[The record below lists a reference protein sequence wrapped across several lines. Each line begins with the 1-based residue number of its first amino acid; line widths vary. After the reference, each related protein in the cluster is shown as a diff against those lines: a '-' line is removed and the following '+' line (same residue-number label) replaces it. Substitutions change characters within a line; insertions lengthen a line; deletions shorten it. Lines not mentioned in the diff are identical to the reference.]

1 MMPAPW
7 EGERHFFLELLPLGF
22 VYKQKGMR
30 DVNHIVECP
39 ICNGEE
45 FAEGTDFMP
54 VKPLN
59 KKLSA
64 GSLKIYRFC
73 LSCGEVV
80 SIRVDNPGKFKSR

>member
-1 MMPAPW
+1 M
-7 EGERHFFLELLPLGF
+7 ELLLFGF
-22 VYKQKGMR
+22 VYKQKGLIE
-30 DVNHIVECP
+30 VNHIEECP
-39 ICNGEE
+39 RCKSTE

-73 LSCGEVV
+73 LSCGDVV
-80 SIRVDNPGKFKSR
+80 SIRIENPGKFRSR

>member
-1 MMPAPW
+1 
-7 EGERHFFLELLPLGF
+7 
-22 VYKQKGMR
+22 MR
-30 DVNHIVECP
+30 EVNHIVECP

-73 LSCGEVV
+73 LS
-80 SIRVDNPGKFKSR
+80 